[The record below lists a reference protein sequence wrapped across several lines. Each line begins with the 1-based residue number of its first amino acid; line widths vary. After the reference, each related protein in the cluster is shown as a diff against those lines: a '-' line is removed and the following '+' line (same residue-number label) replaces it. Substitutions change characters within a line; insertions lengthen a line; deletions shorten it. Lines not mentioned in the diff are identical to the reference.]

1 MVQQNPGPRIVSERR
16 NLIRETA
23 YGPVIVNRHDT
34 VIGHW
39 IAHDGGW
46 EKDEIELLR
55 WITSACYGSEQQVE
69 ILDIGAN
76 VGTHAIAF
84 ARFPFPRVTVH
95 AFEAQRI
102 VFQMLAGTIALN
114 ALDNVYCH
122 HNAVSSSSGEVIE
135 IAAID
140 YDAPGDFG
148 SLELEPAR
156 NSDFVA
162 KRIADSMERIR
173 TVAIDELAL
182 QSVRLMK
189 IDTEGM
195 EHKVLAGAVQT
206 LERSRPVL
214 FFEYT
219 KTDFEW
225 VRALLRHLEYRSYYA
240 QRPNVLA
247 FPAEFTDIEL
257 KGAQS
262 VES

>member
-1 MVQQNPGPRIVSERR
+1 MSDRR
-16 NLIRETA
+16 NTVRETA
-23 YGPVIVNRHDT
+23 YGLVIVNRHDT

-39 IAHDGGW
+39 VAHDGAW

-55 WITSACYGSEQQVE
+55 WITGACYGSERSVE

-84 ARFPFPRVTVH
+84 ARFPFARVTVH
-95 AFEAQRI
+95 AFEAQRV

-122 HNAVSSSSGEVIE
+122 QNAVSSKSGEVIE

-156 NSDFVA
+156 HSDFVGQ
-162 KRIADSMERIR
+162 RIAGTLERIS
-173 TVAIDELAL
+173 TVSIDDLAL
-182 QSVRLMK
+182 QNVRLMK

-195 EHKVLAGAVQT
+195 EHKVLAGAVRT
-206 LERSRPVL
+206 IERSRPIL

-225 VRALLRHLEYRSYYA
+225 IKALLRHLDYRSYYA

-262 VES
+262 VEP